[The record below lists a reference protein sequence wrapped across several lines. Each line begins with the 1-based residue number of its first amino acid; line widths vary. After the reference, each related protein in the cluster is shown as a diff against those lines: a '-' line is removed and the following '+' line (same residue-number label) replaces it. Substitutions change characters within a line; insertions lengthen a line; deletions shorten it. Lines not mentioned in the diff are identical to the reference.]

1 MTLIMEKEKTD
12 EVLEEMKSQLAD
24 RIRKETDEFLQ
35 RYSEACLAMKMTVD
49 LTASINIV
57 HYSGNG
63 RRSNRPMTIP
73 EVKVSVKTSGIIN
86 WND

>member
-1 MTLIMEKEKTD
+1 MENEKTD
-12 EVLEEMKSQLAD
+12 EILEKMKYQLAD
-24 RIRKETDEFLQ
+24 KIRKETDEFLQ
-35 RYSEACLAMKMTVD
+35 RYKEACLAMKMTVD

-73 EVKVSVKTSGIIN
+73 EVNVNLKTSGVIN